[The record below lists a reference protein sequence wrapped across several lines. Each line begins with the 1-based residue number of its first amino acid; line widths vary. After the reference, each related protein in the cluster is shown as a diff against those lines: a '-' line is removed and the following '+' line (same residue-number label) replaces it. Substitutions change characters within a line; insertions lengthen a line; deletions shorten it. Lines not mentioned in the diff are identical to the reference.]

1 MNNIQENENV
11 TVFREFLKIRTDHPT
26 PDYECS
32 TKFLVEK
39 AKEYNIP
46 YEVYRETGTPIV
58 LMKIEGLE
66 PNLKTVLLNS
76 HVDVVPAV
84 HDSWKVDPF
93 SAWKDE
99 NGDIY
104 ARGTQDMKCVCMQ
117 FLEVA
122 RRIVKSGQKLKRTL
136 HLSFVPDEEIGGIGK
151 GMEKFV
157 YTEKFREMN
166 IGLCLD
172 EGLASPTND
181 FTVFYG
187 ERAPWWVHITAVGNA
202 GHGSRFIEGT
212 AIEKLMRTINKMLAF
227 RQEQF
232 ESLHHGQHECGKKLG
247 DVTSLNLTVLKA
259 GIPVDN
265 SNNFSYNVIPT
276 QAEAG
281 FDIRIPPT
289 VNLDEFLNQIKEWTA
304 EEGLS
309 FKFASY
315 IPKNEMTKLDSDN
328 KWWENFK
335 ESCKKLDVNLVTE
348 IFPAATDSR
357 FIRNLGI
364 PAFGFSPINN
374 TPILLH
380 DHNEFLNEKVY
391 LKGIEIFMGIIP
403 NLANME

>member
-1 MNNIQENENV
+1 MNPQEEHP
-11 TVFREFLKIRTDHPT
+11 TVSIFREFLQIRTDHPT
-26 PDYECS
+26 PDYESS
-32 TKFLVEK
+32 TKFLVKK
-39 AKEYNIP
+39 AEEYGIQ
-46 YEVYRETGTPIV
+46 YEVYRETGLPIV
-58 LMKIEGLE
+58 IMKIEGE
-66 PNLKTVLLNS
+66 DQTLKSVLLNS

-84 HDSWKVDPF
+84 TESWKVNPF
-93 SAWKDE
+93 AATKDE
-99 NGDIY
+99 KGDIY
-104 ARGTQDMKCVCMQ
+104 ARGTQDMKCVCIQ

-122 RRIVKSGQKLKRTL
+122 HRIAKSGKKLKRNLYLT
-136 HLSFVPDEEIGGIGK
+136 FVPDEEIGGTGK
-151 GMEKFV
+151 GMEIFV
-157 YTEKFREMN
+157 YTEKFKQLN
-166 IGLCLD
+166 VGLCLD
-172 EGLASPTND
+172 EGLASPTED

-212 AIEKLMRTINKMLAF
+212 AVEKLMRTVNKMLAF
-227 RQEQF
+227 RQEQS
-232 ESLHHGQHECGKKLG
+232 EKLHKCDHECGKKLG

-259 GIPVDN
+259 GIPQDH
-265 SNNFSYNVIPT
+265 SNNYSYNVVPT

-289 VNLDEFLNQIKEWTA
+289 VNLEEFLQQLKDWTA

-315 IPKNEMTKLDSDN
+315 IDKNEMTKLDSDN

-335 ESCKKLDVNLVTE
+335 ASAKALDINLVTE

-380 DHNEFLNEKVY
+380 DHNEFLNEKVFIR
-391 LKGIEIFMGIIP
+391 GIDIFMGIIP
-403 NLANME
+403 NLVNME